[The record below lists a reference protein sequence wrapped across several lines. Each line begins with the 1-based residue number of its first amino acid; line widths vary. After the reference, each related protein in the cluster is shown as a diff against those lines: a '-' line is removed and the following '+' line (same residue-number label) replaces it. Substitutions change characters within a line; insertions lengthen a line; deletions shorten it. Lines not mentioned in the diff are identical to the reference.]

1 MEKAKA
7 IIFGLILIII
17 GVILGLNSLE
27 ITNINIFFDGW
38 WTLFIIIPCFIGL
51 LNDKEKTGSL
61 IGLCIGICLLLAS
74 LDVINFD
81 LIWKLLLPIILVIIG
96 LSVIFKDTFDKEIKR
111 LTKNTDKSYTATF
124 SEQVANF
131 DDETFNG
138 CELNA
143 IFGGVKCHLEKA
155 NIKEDSLIT
164 ACSIFGGIKIHVKDN
179 VKVKVTSTSIFGGVD
194 NKHKNPTDDKAKTI
208 YVKATC
214 IFGGVD
220 IKWVPYKK

>member
-81 LIWKLLLPIILVIIG
+81 LIW
-96 LSVIFKDTFDKEIKR
+96 
-111 LTKNTDKSYTATF
+111 
-124 SEQVANF
+124 
-131 DDETFNG
+131 
-138 CELNA
+138 
-143 IFGGVKCHLEKA
+143 
-155 NIKEDSLIT
+155 
-164 ACSIFGGIKIHVKDN
+164 
-179 VKVKVTSTSIFGGVD
+179 
-194 NKHKNPTDDKAKTI
+194 
-208 YVKATC
+208 
-214 IFGGVD
+214 
-220 IKWVPYKK
+220 